1 MITLQDY
8 LLHIADEDITDI
20 DDSFDEQVANLR
32 RTECLFDILKR
43 AIHDDKF
50 VSMSTEAQLLYM
62 YLILDSG
69 TGKDRPRALCRM
81 LFHDGKDPLKLT
93 PRVYPY
99 EAYDELCKTGF
110 ISREEED

>member
-8 LLHIADEDITDI
+8 LLHIADEDIIDI
-20 DDSFDEQVANLR
+20 DDSFDEQVTNLR

-69 TGKDRPRALCRM
+69 TGKDRPRALCRL
-81 LFHDGKDPLKLT
+81 LFGDKNGYIYKP
-93 PRVYPY
+93 
-99 EAYDELCKTGF
+99 YDELIANNYITT
-110 ISREEED
+110 EDKED

>member
-1 MITLQDY
+1 MLTLQDY
-8 LLHIADEDITDI
+8 LHIADLDV
-20 DDSFDEQVANLR
+20 DDVYDGQVATFR
-32 RTECLFDILKR
+32 KSDYLFEVLKEV
-43 AIHDDKF
+43 IHDDKF
-50 VSMSTEAQLLYM
+50 VNMSTEAQLLYM
-62 YLILDSG
+62 YLILDSD

-99 EAYDELCKTGF
+99 EAYDELCKNGF